1 MLQRQSVAQIVS
13 PSNGIWGPA
22 LWMILH
28 SACEKIGSQQLKKL
42 PQEESR
48 IWLGLLQSLRY
59 SLPCPQ
65 CKKHYTAYV
74 AKIPIQHITKDGVR
88 RWLFHLH
95 NHVNQQT
102 GQQEVA
108 EEDLITRYDNSFY
121 FTEFY
126 KIVHDHMLMAVRQ
139 GTCSRTDV
147 QRTIRF
153 LIEMKC
159 FYDFF

>member
-1 MLQRQSVAQIVS
+1 MFRKPVPPVQS

-22 LWMILH
+22 LWKILH
-28 SACEKIGSQQLKKL
+28 SACEQIGSQQHKKL

-48 IWLGLLQSLRY
+48 IWIGLLQSLRY

-65 CKKHYTAYV
+65 CKKHYTAYWN
-74 AKIPIQHITKDGVR
+74 AHPIRSLTKENIR
-88 RWLFHLH
+88 TWLFQLH
-95 NHVNQQT
+95 NEVNQRT
-102 GQQEVA
+102 GKE
-108 EEDLITRYDNSFY
+108 SFPIEKYTEYEPLFHFTEY
-121 FTEFY
+121 FTL
-126 KIVHDHMLMAVRQ
+126 VQQHMTLAIRQ
-139 GTCSRTDV
+139 GTCSHTDI